1 MGECFKYTTQL
12 TKVLRKAAEG
22 ESISIAFLGG
32 SITQGCSPTDPKNA
46 YVERVITWFENKWP
60 QVEVKKINAGVGA
73 TGSLIGVHR
82 MNRDI
87 IQYQPD
93 LVFVEFAAN
102 DIPPKTQTHLSY
114 EGIIRKLVK
123 NLKETAV
130 VALFMTTDDGTSAEA
145 EQTKI
150 VDYYQLPRVSYR
162 EEVLKQIKLGTYTWQ
177 DIAVDEVHPNDR
189 GHGILAGLITHLL
202 EYALQQEVSN
212 ELYIMP
218 EKPLYTKQ
226 YDECQLVEFQ
236 AITPL
241 EETGFRF
248 VKQSFRTLN
257 TGYEAEEKAD
267 KVYFKWEVE
276 ARNIYLLYV
285 RGIELDRAKMQ
296 IKVNGQQLADVD
308 TFFKDGWGNYGDTVA
323 LVVGNEKMT
332 YTIEVSLA
340 QEEVGK
346 KLTLLGFLVS

>member
-12 TKVLRKAAEG
+12 TKVLSKAAKG

-32 SITQGCSPTDPKNA
+32 SITQGCSPKDPKNA

-60 QVEVKKINAGVGA
+60 QVEIKKINAGVGA

-114 EGIIRKLVK
+114 EGVIRKLVK

-130 VALFMTTDDGTSAEA
+130 VALFMTTDDGTSAEE

-189 GHGILAGLITHLL
+189 GHGILAQLITHLL

-212 ELYIMP
+212 KPYIMP
-218 EKPLYTKQ
+218 ERPLYTKQ
-226 YDECQLVEFQ
+226 YDESQLVEFQ
-236 AITPL
+236 AITPI
-241 EETGFRF
+241 EEMGFKL

-257 TGYEAEEKAD
+257 IGYETEEEAK

-276 ARNIYLLYV
+276 AKNIYLLYV
-285 RGIELDRAKMQ
+285 KGVELNRAKMQ
-296 IKVNGQQLADVD
+296 IKLNGKNLVVVD
-308 TFFKDGWGNYGDTVA
+308 TFFKGGWGNYGDTVA
-323 LVVGNEKMT
+323 LVEGDKKMK
-332 YTIEVSLA
+332 YTIEICLNP
-340 QEEVGK
+340 EEIGK